1 MITRFSCKAQLRIW
15 RLWYVSLPISVLSLS
30 FGSLIAYGGPTDTTE
45 SESFG
50 VFQRD
55 ELQERLS
62 AWDSRFESSY
72 VYRMRPDSSGTCL
85 FVHCKPR
92 DASTGGYLVRIND
105 GKITLLH
112 TQLPAQNVWWD
123 NSGNIIAYSD
133 KTPYSGKA
141 IGHKSVQ
148 LGLHT
153 VQIKGAIFDFGSGD
167 TSTLFDIS
175 EDGNWIYV
183 FEIYREID
191 GLSSSKSNS
200 VRLRISNSQQ
210 PGHVLF
216 EANYPKIPSLFLR
229 GETLH
234 VFSQV
239 NEKYGCRKYLQ
250 EKLEVRDGKLIPG
263 ERVQVA
269 ARDTLF
275 SSHYRIST
283 LSSDSKFLFI
293 FCSVDMP
300 FSAKS
305 HIQQISLSGTHTAER
320 IRTIPNNVTI
330 SPVNW
335 ENPVKAV
342 E

>member
-1 MITRFSCKAQLRIW
+1 
-15 RLWYVSLPISVLSLS
+15 
-30 FGSLIAYGGPTDTTE
+30 
-45 SESFG
+45 
-50 VFQRD
+50 
-55 ELQERLS
+55 
-62 AWDSRFESSY
+62 
-72 VYRMRPDSSGTCL
+72 MRPDSSGTCL

-92 DASTGGYLVRIND
+92 DASTGGYLVRLND

-112 TQLPAQNVWWD
+112 TQLHAQNVWWD

-133 KTPYSGKA
+133 KTPYSGKT
-141 IGHKSVQ
+141 IGHKSDL
-148 LGLHT
+148 LGLHS
-153 VQIKGAIFDFGSGD
+153 VQIKGAKFDFGSGD

-175 EDGNWIYV
+175 EDGNWVYLFKID
-183 FEIYREID
+183 RESD
-191 GLSSSKSNS
+191 GFSSSKSGS
-200 VRLRISNSQQ
+200 VELRIANSQQ

-216 EANYPKIPSLFLR
+216 EANYPKMPALFLR
-229 GETLH
+229 GATLH

-239 NEKYGCRKYLQ
+239 NGKYGCRKYLQ

-275 SSHYRIST
+275 SSHYGIST

-293 FCSVDMP
+293 FCAVDMP

-305 HIQQISLSGTHTAER
+305 HMQQISLYGNHTAER
-320 IRTIPNNVTI
+320 IRTIPRNVTI

-335 ENPVKAV
+335 ENQ
-342 E
+342 